1 MINYHVTKR
10 PRSRYMKIQMLK
22 VNELEVF
29 LKAAKEKKK
38 NIIQGIQ
45 VRCTVDFSAE
55 SMHLLQDIL
64 NDRETLSANYN
75 YI

>member
-38 NIIQGIQ
+38 TSYKGF
-45 VRCTVDFSAE
+45 R
-55 SMHLLQDIL
+55 
-64 NDRETLSANYN
+64 
-75 YI
+75 